1 MKRKSKFTNHSFREN
16 DKKRNRLIC
25 DNFGEDEK
33 EQLKKIGNK
42 KKEDNKRKKERRD
55 NLDDSEKK
63 KQLRKYEK
71 EVKQVMRDNL
81 DVQ

>member
-42 KKEDNKRKKERRD
+42 KKKRTTK
-55 NLDDSEKK
+55 EKK
-63 KQLRKYEK
+63 KGVITSMI
-71 EVKQVMRDNL
+71 VKKKTVKKI
-81 DVQ
+81 

>member
-42 KKEDNKRKKERRD
+42 KKRGQQKKKRKA
-55 NLDDSEKK
+55 
-63 KQLRKYEK
+63 
-71 EVKQVMRDNL
+71 
-81 DVQ
+81 